1 MRSRSILSARGS
13 QVFASAPKI
22 PWGERVV
29 DQVRGRLFHVVDPA
43 RTARGEHRVGAVES
57 VVALHLFKAL
67 DEFGAFLENRHVGR
81 PARVTDEVGAELLEA
96 GDEEALEIF
105 ARGKPHGFA
114 DREAHGRS
122 HLHDGRDRG
131 IFKEFERAFTLILD
145 GDGAR
150 RTDERTLAALNAA
163 VGRPPGG
170 AVKADDRF
178 RSEAFERDGAH
189 AVHLSADFEAAK
201 TADALVG
208 REGEGGRR
216 RVGAVTVHEATREA
230 RDVEPHGLR
239 DRLEFAVAVA
249 RALRAALAVV
259 GKEEFRLE
267 LTHAAQLRARR
278 AHAKA
283 FLHARVAG
291 RDGAGAVLLHDFRET
306 HAAGPRTVVKR
317 REFAERRNENPFAA
331 GDLENRF
338 AFGEADGDVVQ
349 KCFHLLLPDQS
360 SSSLFPGMGRS
371 VETAKIR

>member
-1 MRSRSILSARGS
+1 M
-13 QVFASAPKI
+13 V
-22 PWGERVV
+22 EE
-29 DQVRGRLFHVVDPA
+29 VRGRLFHVVDPA
-43 RTARGEHRVGAVES
+43 RTARGEHRVGTVEP
-57 VVALHLFKAL
+57 VFALHLFEAL
-67 DEFGAFLENRHVGR
+67 DQFGAFFENRHVGR
-81 PARVTDEVGAELLEA
+81 PARVANEVGAELLEA

-105 ARGKPHGFA
+105 ARGKSHGFA
-114 DREAHGRS
+114 DREANGRG

-131 IFKEFERAFTLILD
+131 ILKEFERALALILH
-145 GDGAR
+145 GDRAR

-170 AVKADDRF
+170 AVKADGRF

-216 RVGAVTVHEATREA
+216 RVGAVTVHKAPREA

-267 LTHAAQLRARR
+267 LTHAAQLRARG

-291 RDGAGAVLLHDFRET
+291 RDGAGAVLLHDFHET

-349 KCFHLLLPDQS
+349 KCFHFLLPDQS

-371 VETAKIR
+371 VDTAKIR

>member
-1 MRSRSILSARGS
+1 M
-13 QVFASAPKI
+13 
-22 PWGERVV
+22 
-29 DQVRGRLFHVVDPA
+29 VDPA
-43 RTARGEHRVGAVES
+43 RTARGEHRVGTVEP
-57 VVALHLFKAL
+57 VFALHLFEAL
-67 DEFGAFLENRHVGR
+67 DQFGAFFENRHVGR

-150 RTDERTLAALNAA
+150 RTDERTLTALNAT
-163 VGRPPGG
+163 VGCTPGR
-170 AVKADDRF
+170 AVKTAGRF
-178 RSEAFERDGAH
+178 GPEAFERDGAH
-189 AVHLSADFEAAK
+189 ALHLSADFEAAK
-201 TADALVG
+201 ASDALVG
-208 REGEGGRR
+208 CEGEGGGR
-216 RVGAVTVHEATREA
+216 RVGAVTVHKATRET
-230 RDVEPHGLR
+230 RDVEADGLR

-249 RALRAALAVV
+249 RTFGAALAVI

-267 LTHAAQLRARR
+267 LSHASQLRARR

-291 RDGAGAVLLHDFRET
+291 RDGAGAVLLHDFHET
-306 HAAGPRTVVKR
+306 HAAGPGTVVER
-317 REFAERRNENPFAA
+317 REFAERRNEDPFAA

-349 KCFHLLLPDQS
+349 KCFHLSLPDQS

-371 VETAKIR
+371 VDTAKMR